1 VSEKGILLSMEFAR
15 SSGKFDKEPA
25 PVEITDFNLLH
36 EVKKEL
42 VWP

>member
-15 SSGKFDKEPA
+15 SSGKFEEPA
-25 PVEITDFNLLH
+25 PAEITDFNLLH